1 MPTDIPTFPA
11 GPFSGKMSHPTCH
24 IALHANTV
32 SMQQLSGAAQES
44 KPSARMPKCTYVFA
58 CARASEHTSMSCRKS
73 AGARKRQR
81 ERARDRER
89 ERVGDEK
96 SRVRETGIDMYVY
109 MYIHVCICVYMN
121 TCMWLCTYSVTHTY
135 IYMKGYLL
143 HAYLHCRVFVH

>member
-11 GPFSGKMSHPTCH
+11 GPFSGEMSHPTCH

-81 ERARDRER
+81 ER
-89 ERVGDEK
+89 G
-96 SRVRETGIDMYVY
+96 RETKSGRRKKQSQGDWYRHVCVYVY
-109 MYIHVCICVYMN
+109 TCMYCVYMN